1 MKKLV
6 IFDMDGTLIDSL
18 PDIMSRLNSTLERFG
33 YPKLDKLSVMEII
46 GNGARDLVKDAVPEK
61 ISEQKLDE
69 MYEDFCT
76 LYRGDFGSK
85 TKVFDGI
92 MEVIDTL
99 TSKGYLLAIVT
110 NKMQF
115 GAEATCKRF
124 FPNVAFSKIVGQS
137 DDYPVKP
144 HPASTIA
151 LLKELDVKP
160 ENAYFIGDGETDYL
174 TSKNA
179 NVNGISCLWGYRSK
193 EILSSFGATVFVDTP
208 KDILTLLGE

>member
-18 PDIMSRLNSTLERFG
+18 PDIMSRLNSTMERFG
-33 YPKLDKLSVMEII
+33 YPKLDRNATMDII
-46 GNGARDLVKDAVPEK
+46 GNGARELVKDAVPEK
-61 ISEQKLDE
+61 ISEQKLEE
-69 MYEDFCT
+69 MYDDFCSF
-76 LYRGDFGSK
+76 YKGDFGSK

-92 MEVIDTL
+92 MEVLETL
-99 TSKGYLLAIVT
+99 TNKGYLLAIVT
-110 NKMQF
+110 NKAQF
-115 GAEATCKRF
+115 GAEATCKKF
-124 FPNVAFSKIVGQS
+124 FPNVVFSKIVGQS

-151 LLKELDVKP
+151 LLKELKVNP

-193 EILSSFGATVFVDTP
+193 EFLSSFGASVFVDIP